1 MKTLVFTSRHG
12 TPKYFLLTTFGSS
25 VAASVF
31 NEVKNNV
38 VGSVFFVVGI
48 NDEKIDFGEVVAG
61 IVVIVGDGGVGDDV
75 SALIVISCIVSSV
88 SVISVRL

>member
-1 MKTLVFTSRHG
+1 MNTLVFTSRHG

-48 NDEKIDFGEVVAG
+48 NDEKIEFAEVVAG
-61 IVVIVGDGGVGDDV
+61 IFVIVGDSVGDDV

>member
-1 MKTLVFTSRHG
+1 MNTLVFTSRHG

-38 VGSVFFVVGI
+38 VGSFFFVVGI
-48 NDEKIDFGEVVAG
+48 NDDKIEFAEVVAG
-61 IVVIVGDGGVGDDV
+61 IFVIVGDSVGDDV

>member
-1 MKTLVFTSRHG
+1 MVFTSRHG

-48 NDEKIDFGEVVAG
+48 NDEKIEFAEVVAG
-61 IVVIVGDGGVGDDV
+61 IFVIVGDSVGDDV

>member
-1 MKTLVFTSRHG
+1 MNTLVFTSRHG

-48 NDEKIDFGEVVAG
+48 NDDKIELAEVVA
-61 IVVIVGDGGVGDDV
+61 VVVLIVGDGVLV
-75 SALIVISCIVSSV
+75 
-88 SVISVRL
+88 

>member
-48 NDEKIDFGEVVAG
+48 NDDKIEFAEVVAG
-61 IVVIVGDGGVGDDV
+61 IFVIVGDSVGDDV

>member
-48 NDEKIDFGEVVAG
+48 NGEKMAFAKVVAG
-61 IVVIVGDGGVGDDV
+61 IVVIVGDSVGDDV

>member
-1 MKTLVFTSRHG
+1 MNTLVFTSRYG

-48 NDEKIDFGEVVAG
+48 NDDKIEFAEVVAG
-61 IVVIVGDGGVGDDV
+61 IFVIVGDSVGDDV

>member
-1 MKTLVFTSRHG
+1 MNTLVFTSRHG

-48 NDEKIDFGEVVAG
+48 NDDKIEFAEVVAG
-61 IVVIVGDGGVGDDV
+61 IFVIVGDSVGDDV